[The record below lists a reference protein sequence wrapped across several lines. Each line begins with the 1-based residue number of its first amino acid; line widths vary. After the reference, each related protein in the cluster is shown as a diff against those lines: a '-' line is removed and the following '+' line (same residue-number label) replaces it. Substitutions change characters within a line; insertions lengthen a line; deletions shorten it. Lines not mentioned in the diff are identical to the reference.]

1 MRHLTHRWRQHRSR
15 EGAERL
21 RAVAG
26 GGHSRRS
33 KLFDSGQF
41 QLVLLNLIGEGER
54 HGYELMREIE
64 ERTRGGYTPS
74 PGIVYPTLTL
84 LVEMGMIEETGTG
97 GSRKSFR
104 ITEDGRK
111 LLKERASQIE
121 MLEARL
127 DAIGDKAG
135 RADSAPARR
144 AMTNLRQVLMDRLS
158 KPGTTDAHMLE
169 AARMIDE
176 VAGNIERM

>member
-1 MRHLTHRWRQHRSR
+1 MNHFIRRLRQHRNPD
-15 EGAERL
+15 GNERS

-33 KLFDSGQF
+33 KLFDSAQF
-41 QLVLLNLIGEGER
+41 QLLLLSLIDHKER

-64 ERTRGGYTPS
+64 ERTRGIYTPS

-84 LVEMGMIEETGTG
+84 LVEMGMIEETDTG
-97 GSRKSFR
+97 GNRKSFR
-104 ITEDGRK
+104 ITGEGRK
-111 LLKERASQIE
+111 LLEERAKQVT
-121 MLEARL
+121 MLHGRL
-127 DAIGDKAG
+127 DAISDKAG

>member
-1 MRHLTHRWRQHRSR
+1 M
-15 EGAERL
+15 
-21 RAVAG
+21 AG
-26 GGHSRRS
+26 GGHVRRS
-33 KLFDSGQF
+33 KLFDSEQF
-41 QLVLLNLIGEGER
+41 QLVLLSLIGDRER
-54 HGYELMREIE
+54 HGYELMRDIE
-64 ERTRGGYTPS
+64 ERTRGVYTPS

-84 LVEMGMIEETGTG
+84 LVEMGMIEDTQTG
-97 GSRKSFR
+97 GTRKSFR
-104 ITEDGRK
+104 ITGEGREF
-111 LLKERASQIE
+111 LEERSKEVE
-121 MLEARL
+121 MVHGRL

-144 AMTNLRQVLMDRLS
+144 AMTNLRQVLMDRMS